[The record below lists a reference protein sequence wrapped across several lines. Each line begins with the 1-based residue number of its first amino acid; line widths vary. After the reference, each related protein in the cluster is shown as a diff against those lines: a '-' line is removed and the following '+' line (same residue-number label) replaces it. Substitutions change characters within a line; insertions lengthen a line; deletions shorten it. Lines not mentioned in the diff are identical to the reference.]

1 MALRVF
7 NSLTKEKEFFQPVKQ
22 GEVSIYVCGPTV
34 YDLGH
39 MGHARSAIAF
49 DVIRRYLT
57 WKGLKVT
64 FVSNYTDVDDKIIN
78 RAREEK
84 TAERELAERMIL
96 EYKKDYKALGILDA
110 DIHPKAT
117 EHIKEMLDL
126 IKQLEKKGFTYVIK
140 NDGVYYDVTKFRS
153 YGKLSKQKLEDL
165 RAGARVE
172 VDDQK
177 KHPFDFALWKFKKEG
192 EIFWDSSWGKG
203 RPGWHIECSAM
214 SAKHLGKTGKTFDIH
229 GGGIDLIFPHHEN
242 EIAQSEGAY
251 EKPMAKYWLHNGHV
265 MVDHEKMSKSLG
277 NFFTI
282 REVLKKYHPKVV
294 RYFLL
299 STHYRGPIN
308 FSNAVLDQAKAGLMR
323 IWDFL
328 EVMRGY
334 ENEKRKENKTVD
346 VFIETTRKGFTEA
359 MDDDFDS
366 SGALGY
372 LFDFMREINTLRAKN
387 MMATADSI
395 KVLDFMMDMNNI
407 LNVMEKEK
415 NPLDEQAKKMI
426 QERETARKKRDFER
440 ADQIRRELN
449 AMGIVLEDTPKGP
462 RWKRKI

>member
-1 MALRVF
+1 M
-7 NSLTKEKEFFQPVKQ
+7 
-22 GEVSIYVCGPTV
+22 YVCGPTV

-57 WKGLKVT
+57 FKGLKVT

-78 RAREEK
+78 KAREQKTTEK
-84 TAERELAERMIL
+84 TLAERMIL
-96 EYKKDYKALGILDA
+96 EYKKDYQALGILDA

-126 IKQLEKKGFTYVIK
+126 IKELKKKGVIYTIK
-140 NDGVYYDVTKFRS
+140 DDGVYYEVTKFNS

-165 RAGARVE
+165 KAGARVE
-172 VDDQK
+172 VDDKK

-192 EIFWDSSWGKG
+192 EIFWDSKWGKG

-214 SAKHLGKTGKTFDIH
+214 SAKHLGKTFDIH

-251 EKPMAKYWLHNGHV
+251 SKTMAKYWMHNGHV
-265 MVDHEKMSKSLG
+265 MVDNEKMSKSLG

-282 REVLKKYHPKVV
+282 RDVIKKYHPKIV

-299 STHYRGPIN
+299 STHYRMPIH
-308 FSNAVLDQAKAGLMR
+308 FSDAVLDQAKAGLMR

-334 ENEKRKENKTVD
+334 ENEKLKENKTVD

-366 SGALGY
+366 SGALGH

-395 KVLDFMMDMNNI
+395 KVLDFMTEIDNV

-415 NPLDEQAKKMI
+415 NPLDEQAKNMI

-440 ADQIRRELN
+440 ADQIRRALN

-462 RWKRKI
+462 RWKRKV